1 MDNSNYNADA
11 NFTSFEENPVL
22 IEKQVTEL
30 QPKNESL
37 LKQLTNNKLYIYII
51 ISIVVLLCV
60 GYYLYTKYILKK
72 DTNIEKNILENKKH
86 ILSSDTEYYLLDNS
100 GNPILMNQ
108 HLNDFLYNKSTQQS
122 STQNQD
128 YDQEDI
134 TEQNTKQF
142 RHKSSAQSKS
152 QSRQQSRHSN
162 EDTLIEVNITDNE
175 DDNIATQDLTLD
187 EIKELEKQLDLMER
201 KQTRSITAQND
212 QDGDEDNF

>member
-142 RHKSSAQSKS
+142 RHKSSTQSKS

>member
-134 TEQNTKQF
+134 TEQNTKQS

-212 QDGDEDNF
+212 QDGDEGNF